1 VRDFKGTLQ
10 RESGVLEAC
19 VESATVGEGGMAG
32 SLSGRY
38 LYRSAGQTFEADVSA
53 NCAPAAV
60 LPAFRDDPGLLAII
74 QQIECRGAPPAAQI
88 RLQGTRK
95 VAHSI
100 RLDGQFSGTNVLYR
114 GVPLDQVSLD
124 LVISNRNVRLGN
136 VMAVQYGRP
145 LKGWVEIQH
154 KPRMVKLDVESG
166 IPPANLAPIIGE
178 NTVNLASWLHVRP
191 PFDGWVRGW
200 IDLEQ
205 AAGHDLSAQIS
216 SKELG
221 HAPFVLN
228 DANAYVTLTGPLLT
242 VSHVQGTLHGGT
254 FRGMGQLSGIRSLKD
269 QNYFV
274 ELVPEKVNLS
284 SLLGDFGIKEMDRSL
299 GLISGKVTLEGKLG
313 SGEKLNS
320 LTGEG
325 QLDIIEGQLFQIPFF
340 GGLSKVLSA
349 IIPGFGFA
357 EQTEL
362 RMAFT
367 IGKEQ
372 VAFSE
377 ARLLGNLISALGSGS
392 VGFNGDLS
400 LLVQVKLLR
409 EGILAKAL
417 QIISWPITKLFE
429 FKLVGNVKEPQWRPQ
444 NLPKELF
451 LKFD

>member
-1 VRDFKGTLQ
+1 
-10 RESGVLEAC
+10 
-19 VESATVGEGGMAG
+19 
-32 SLSGRY
+32 
-38 LYRSAGQTFEADVSA
+38 
-53 NCAPAAV
+53 
-60 LPAFRDDPGLLAII
+60 
-74 QQIECRGAPPAAQI
+74 
-88 RLQGTRK
+88 LQGARK
-95 VAHSI
+95 DAQSL
-100 RLDGQFSGTNVLYR
+100 RLDGHFSATNALYR

-124 LVISNRNVRLGN
+124 LVISNRNVRLAN
-136 VMAVQYGRP
+136 IEALQQGRP

-178 NTVNLASWLHVRP
+178 STARLASWLHVRP
-191 PFDGWVRGW
+191 PFDGWFRGW

-205 AAGHDLSAQIS
+205 AAAHDLSAQFS
-216 SKELG
+216 AGELG
-221 HAPFVLN
+221 HLPFILQE
-228 DANAYVTLTGPLLT
+228 AEAYVTLTGPLLT
-242 VSHVQGTLHGGT
+242 ISHLQGNLHGGT

-274 ELVPEKVNLS
+274 EVVPEKVNLS
-284 SLLGDFGIKEMDRSL
+284 ALLGDFGIKDSDRPL
-299 GLISGKVTLEGKLG
+299 GVISGKVTLEGGLG
-313 SGEKLNS
+313 SRDKLTS

-325 QLDIIEGQLFQIPFF
+325 HLDIVEGQLFQIPFF
-340 GGLSKVLSA
+340 GGLSKALSA

-362 RMAFT
+362 RMTFT
-367 IGKEQ
+367 VGDGQ

-377 ARLLGNLISALGSGS
+377 ARLLGNLISAIGSGN

-429 FKLVGNVKEPQWRPQ
+429 FKLLGNVKEPQWRPQ